1 MITSKTNFLALIGNP
16 VNHSLSPIMHNA
28 AIKYLGLDLIY
39 FSIPCKEKDFDIIIK
54 SLSKINCK
62 GINLTIPFK
71 EKVLNYCS
79 KISPL
84 ADQIKAVNTLKPNNK
99 GEWHGINT
107 DVEGLIYP
115 LEKLNLKS
123 KKAIILGSGG
133 AARSAIQGLINLK
146 MSEIIIIS
154 RNQISINKLIND
166 FKKQHLIKGI
176 SSKNAIIPDLID
188 STDLIINTTPVGM
201 INHTKTT
208 EELPFG
214 DDIWTSLNS
223 KTVIYD
229 LIYNPQETRL
239 LNFSR
244 KKGCQTI
251 NGMKMLVIQ
260 GAKSLSYWTDG
271 LKIPIEI
278 MEEAI
283 KNHLQ
288 TSLELD

>member
-16 VNHSLSPIMHNA
+16 VSHSLSPIMHNA
-28 AIKYLGLDLIY
+28 AIEYLGLDLIY
-39 FSIPCKEKDFDIIIK
+39 FSIPCNEKDFEIVIK

-62 GINLTIPFK
+62 GINITIPFK
-71 EKVLNYCS
+71 EKVIKYCS

-84 ADQIKAVNTLKPNNK
+84 ANQIKSVNTLKPNGK

-115 LEKLNLKS
+115 LENYNLVN

-146 MSEIIIIS
+146 MSEIIVIS
-154 RNQISINKLIND
+154 RNQISIDCLLND
-166 FKKQHLIKGI
+166 FKNQQLIKTV
-176 SSKNAIIPDLID
+176 SLKNPNIAKFINYADLIV
-188 STDLIINTTPVGM
+188 NTTPVGM
-201 INHTKTT
+201 INDKSTR

-214 DDIWTSLNS
+214 DNFWTSLNP
-223 KTVIYD
+223 KTIIYD
-229 LIYNPQETRL
+229 LIYNPQETPL
-239 LNFSR
+239 LSFSR
-244 KKGCQTI
+244 KKGCQTL
-251 NGMKMLVIQ
+251 NGMKMLVAQ

-278 MEEAI
+278 MEESI
-283 KNHLQ
+283 KKYL
-288 TSLELD
+288 

>member
-28 AIKYLGLDLIY
+28 AIEYLGLDLIY
-39 FSIPCKEKDFDIIIK
+39 FAIPCNTTDFEIVIK

-84 ADQIKAVNTLKPNNK
+84 AQQIKAVNTLKPHGR

-107 DVEGLIYP
+107 DVEGLIHP
-115 LEKLNLKS
+115 LEDLNLINKQ
-123 KKAIILGSGG
+123 AIILGSGG

-146 MSEIIIIS
+146 MSEIIVIS
-154 RNQISINKLIND
+154 RNQTSLKSLLND
-166 FKKQHLIKGI
+166 FKNQHLLKGLSFNNPNI
-176 SSKNAIIPDLID
+176 LNLINSADLIV
-188 STDLIINTTPVGM
+188 NTTPVGM
-201 INHTKTT
+201 INHTSAK

-214 DDIWTSLNS
+214 SNFWTSLNS

-229 LIYNPQETRL
+229 LIYNPRETPL
-239 LNFSR
+239 LIFSR

-251 NGMKMLVIQ
+251 NGVKMLVAQ

-271 LKIPIEI
+271 VEIPIEI

-283 KNHLQ
+283 KKYL
-288 TSLELD
+288 

>member
-16 VNHSLSPIMHNA
+16 VSHSLSPIMHNA

-39 FSIPCKEKDFDIIIK
+39 LSIPCKEKDFEIVIR

-62 GINLTIPFK
+62 GVNVTIPFK
-71 EKVLNYCS
+71 EKALDYCD

-84 ADQIKAVNTLKPNNK
+84 AQQIKAVNTLKPNDQ
-99 GEWHGINT
+99 GEWCGINT
-107 DVEGLIYP
+107 DVEGLTYP
-115 LEKLNLKS
+115 LEALNLTGKNG
-123 KKAIILGSGG
+123 IILGSGG

-146 MSEIIIIS
+146 MAEIIVIS
-154 RNQISINKLIND
+154 RNQVSLDSLLND
-166 FKKQHLIKGI
+166 FKDKHLIKGI
-176 SSKNAIIPDLID
+176 SFKNPNILNLISSAD
-188 STDLIINTTPVGM
+188 IVVNTTPVGM
-201 INHTKTT
+201 INNGIVK

-214 DDIWTSLNS
+214 SNFWKSLNS

-229 LIYNPQETRL
+229 LIYNPQETPL
-239 LNFSR
+239 LNLAR
-244 KKGCQTI
+244 NKGCQTI
-251 NGMKMLVIQ
+251 NGMKMLVAQ

-283 KNHLQ
+283 KKYL
-288 TSLELD
+288 LI

>member
-16 VNHSLSPIMHNA
+16 VDHSLSPIMHNA
-28 AIKYLGLDLIY
+28 AIKFLDLDLVY
-39 FSIPCKEKDFDIIIK
+39 LSIPCNEKDFEIVIK

-62 GINLTIPFK
+62 GINITIPFK

-79 KISPL
+79 QISPL
-84 ADQIKAVNTLKPNNK
+84 AKQIKAVNTLKPNGN

-115 LEKLNLKS
+115 LENLNLLN

-133 AARSAIQGLINLK
+133 AARSALQGLINLK
-146 MSEIIIIS
+146 MSDITVIS
-154 RNQISINKLIND
+154 RNQISIDSLSND
-166 FKKQHLIKGI
+166 FKKQQLIKYV
-176 SSKNAIIPDLID
+176 SFKNLNNHNLIK
-188 STDLIINTTPVGM
+188 SADLIINTTPVGM
-201 INHTKTT
+201 INNTNTE

-214 DDIWTSLNS
+214 DNFWKSLNS
-223 KTVIYD
+223 KTIVYD

-244 KKGCQTI
+244 KKGCHTI
-251 NGMKMLVIQ
+251 NGMKMLVAQ

-278 MEEAI
+278 MEEAL
-283 KNHLQ
+283 KKHL
-288 TSLELD
+288 

>member
-39 FSIPCKEKDFDIIIK
+39 FSIPCEEKDFEIVIT

-62 GINLTIPFK
+62 GINVTIPYK
-71 EKVLNYCS
+71 EKVLDYCS
-79 KISPL
+79 EISPL
-84 ADQIKAVNTLKPNNK
+84 AEQIKAVNTLKPNGK

-107 DVEGLIYP
+107 DVEGLTYP
-115 LEKLNLKS
+115 LENLNLAN

-146 MSEIIIIS
+146 FSEIIVVS
-154 RNQISINKLIND
+154 RNQVSLDSLIND
-166 FKKQHLIKGI
+166 FKNQHLIKGLSLK
-176 SSKNAIIPDLID
+176 SSNINSYINSA
-188 STDLIINTTPVGM
+188 DLIINTTPVGM
-201 INHTKTT
+201 INHKRAE

-214 DDIWTSLNS
+214 DNFWKSLNS
-223 KTVIYD
+223 KTIIYD
-229 LIYNPQETRL
+229 LIYNPQKTAL
-239 LNFSR
+239 LKISH

-251 NGMKMLVIQ
+251 NGMKMLVAQ

-283 KNHLQ
+283 KKHL
-288 TSLELD
+288 

>member
-28 AIKYLGLDLIY
+28 AIEYLGLDLIY
-39 FSIPCKEKDFDIIIK
+39 FSIPCEEKDFEIVIK

-62 GINLTIPFK
+62 GINITIPFK
-71 EKVLNYCS
+71 ERVLDYCS
-79 KISPL
+79 EISPQ
-84 ADQIKAVNTLKPNNK
+84 AKQIKAVNTLKPNGK

-107 DVEGLIYP
+107 DVEGLTYP
-115 LEKLNLKS
+115 LKNLNLAN

-154 RNQISINKLIND
+154 RNQTSIDSLLSDFKNQYLLKGLSFKNPNIFNLIN
-166 FKKQHLIKGI
+166 
-176 SSKNAIIPDLID
+176 SADLIV
-188 STDLIINTTPVGM
+188 NTTPVGM
-201 INHTKTT
+201 INYTSTK

-214 DDIWTSLNS
+214 DHFWRSLTS

-244 KKGCQTI
+244 KRGCYTI
-251 NGMKMLVIQ
+251 NGMKMLIAQ

-271 LKIPIEI
+271 VKIPIEV

-283 KNHLQ
+283 KKYL
-288 TSLELD
+288 

>member
-39 FSIPCKEKDFDIIIK
+39 FSIPCDEKDFEIVIK

-62 GINLTIPFK
+62 GINITIPFK

-84 ADQIKAVNTLKPNNK
+84 AEQIKAVNTLKPNGK
-99 GEWHGINT
+99 GEWNGINT

-115 LEKLNLKS
+115 LENLNLIN

-133 AARSAIQGLINLK
+133 AARSAIQGLINIK
-146 MSEIIIIS
+146 MSEITVIS
-154 RNQISINKLIND
+154 RNQNSLSCLLND
-166 FKKQHLIKGI
+166 FKNQHLIKGI
-176 SSKNAIIPDLID
+176 FFKKEKNIVNLINSADLIV
-188 STDLIINTTPVGM
+188 NTTPVGM
-201 INHTKTT
+201 LNHTSAI
-208 EELPFG
+208 EEMPFG
-214 DDIWTSLNS
+214 SNFWISLNP
-223 KTVIYD
+223 KTIIYD
-229 LIYNPQETRL
+229 LIYNPQETPL

-251 NGMKMLVIQ
+251 NGMKMLVAQ

-271 LKIPIEI
+271 LKIPIDI

-283 KNHLQ
+283 KTYL
-288 TSLELD
+288 

>member
-16 VNHSLSPIMHNA
+16 VIHSLSPIMHNA

-39 FSIPCKEKDFDIIIK
+39 FSIPCCEKDFEIVIN

-62 GINLTIPFK
+62 GINITIPFK

-84 ADQIKAVNTLKPNNK
+84 AEQIKAVNTLKPNGK

-115 LEKLNLKS
+115 LKDLNLLN
-123 KKAIILGSGG
+123 KKVIILGSGG
-133 AARSAIQGLINLK
+133 AARSAIQGSINLK
-146 MSEIIIIS
+146 MSEIIVIS
-154 RNQISINKLIND
+154 RNQNSLDSLLND
-166 FKKQHLIKGI
+166 FKNQHAIKTVSLKNPNITNLIN
-176 SSKNAIIPDLID
+176 SA
-188 STDLIINTTPVGM
+188 DLIINTTPVGM
-201 INHTKTT
+201 INHTSAK
-208 EELPFG
+208 EEIPFG
-214 DDIWTSLNS
+214 DNFWAPLNS

-239 LNFSR
+239 LNLSR

-251 NGMKMLVIQ
+251 NGMKMLVAQ

-271 LKIPIEI
+271 LKIPFEI

-283 KNHLQ
+283 KKTL
-288 TSLELD
+288 

>member
-1 MITSKTNFLALIGNP
+1 MITSKTNFLVLIGNP
-16 VNHSLSPIMHNA
+16 VSHSLSPIMHNA

-39 FSIPCKEKDFDIIIK
+39 FSIPCNEKDFEIVIK

-62 GINLTIPFK
+62 GVNITIPFK

-84 ADQIKAVNTLKPNNK
+84 AEQVKAVNTLKPNDK

-115 LEKLNLKS
+115 LENLDLQN
-123 KKAIILGSGG
+123 KKGVVLGSGG

-146 MSEIIIIS
+146 MSEIIVIS
-154 RNQISINKLIND
+154 RNENSLDSLFNN
-166 FKKQHLIKGI
+166 FKKQHLIKGV
-176 SSKNAIIPDLID
+176 SFKNPNILNFIKSA
-188 STDLIINTTPVGM
+188 DLIINSTPVGM
-201 INHTKTT
+201 INNTNAKV
-208 EELPFG
+208 EMPFG
-214 DDIWTSLNS
+214 DNFWKSLNS

-229 LIYNPQETRL
+229 LIYNPQETPL

-251 NGMKMLVIQ
+251 NGMKMLVAQ

-283 KNHLQ
+283 KEFL
-288 TSLELD
+288 

>member
-39 FSIPCKEKDFDIIIK
+39 FSIPCNEKDFEIVIR

-62 GINLTIPFK
+62 GINVTIPFK
-71 EKVLNYCS
+71 EKVLDYCS

-84 ADQIKAVNTLKPNNK
+84 AEQIKAVNTLKPNEE
-99 GEWHGINT
+99 GEWDGINT
-107 DVEGLIYP
+107 DVEGLTYP
-115 LEKLNLKS
+115 LKNLNLIN

-133 AARSAIQGLINLK
+133 ASRSAIQGVINLK
-146 MSEIIIIS
+146 MSEIIVIS
-154 RNQISINKLIND
+154 RNQISLDSLLND
-166 FKKQHLIKGI
+166 FKYQHVIKGI
-176 SSKNAIIPDLID
+176 YFNDPNIVDLIN
-188 STDLIINTTPVGM
+188 SADLIINTTPVGM
-201 INHTKTT
+201 INHINAND
-208 EELPFG
+208 ELPFG
-214 DDIWTSLNS
+214 KNFWRSLNS

-229 LIYNPQETRL
+229 LIYNPQETPL

-251 NGMKMLVIQ
+251 NGMKMLVAQ

-271 LKIPIEI
+271 IKIPIEI

-283 KNHLQ
+283 KKYL
-288 TSLELD
+288 

>member
-39 FSIPCKEKDFDIIIK
+39 FSIPCEEKDFEIVIK

-62 GINLTIPFK
+62 GINVTIPFK

-84 ADQIKAVNTLKPNNK
+84 AEQIKAVNTLKPNGK
-99 GEWHGINT
+99 GEWDGINT
-107 DVEGLIYP
+107 DVEGLITP
-115 LEKLNLKS
+115 LENLNLKN
-123 KKAIILGSGG
+123 KKAIVLGSGG

-146 MSEIIIIS
+146 MSEIKVIS
-154 RNQISINKLIND
+154 RNQKSVNCLLND
-166 FKKQHLIKGI
+166 FKNQQLINGI
-176 SSKNAIIPDLID
+176 SIKNPNIPNFIN
-188 STDLIINTTPVGM
+188 SADLIINTTPVGM
-201 INHTKTT
+201 INHTMAE

-214 DDIWTSLNS
+214 DKFWTSLNS
-223 KTVIYD
+223 KTIIYD
-229 LIYNPQETRL
+229 LIYNPQETHL
-239 LNFSR
+239 LNFCR
-244 KKGCQTI
+244 TKGCQTI
-251 NGMKMLVIQ
+251 NGMKMLVAQ

-283 KNHLQ
+283 KKYL
-288 TSLELD
+288 

>member
-16 VNHSLSPIMHNA
+16 VSHSLSPIMHNA

-39 FSIPCKEKDFDIIIK
+39 FSIPCNEKDFEIVIK

-62 GINLTIPFK
+62 GVNITIPFK

-84 ADQIKAVNTLKPNNK
+84 AEQVKAVNTLKPNGK

-107 DVEGLIYP
+107 DVEGLTYP
-115 LEKLNLKS
+115 LENLKLIN

-146 MSEIIIIS
+146 MSEIIVIS
-154 RNQISINKLIND
+154 RNKISLNSLEVD
-166 FKKQHLIKGI
+166 FKNQHLIKGI
-176 SSKNAIIPDLID
+176 SFTESNNFNYINSA
-188 STDLIINTTPVGM
+188 DLIINTTPVGM
-201 INHTKTT
+201 INHGNAN

-214 DDIWTSLNS
+214 DNFWIALNS
-223 KTVIYD
+223 KTVVYD
-229 LIYNPQETRL
+229 LIYNPQETPL
-239 LNFSR
+239 LKFSR
-244 KKGCQTI
+244 KKGCHTI
-251 NGMKMLVIQ
+251 NGMKMLVSQ

-283 KNHLQ
+283 KKYL
-288 TSLELD
+288 

>member
-1 MITSKTNFLALIGNP
+1 MITSKTNFLVLIGNP
-16 VNHSLSPIMHNA
+16 VSHSLSPIMHNA

-39 FSIPCKEKDFDIIIK
+39 FSIPCNEKDFEIVIK

-62 GINLTIPFK
+62 GINITIPFK

-84 ADQIKAVNTLKPNNK
+84 AKQIKAVNTLKPNGK

-115 LEKLNLKS
+115 LENLNLDNKQ
-123 KKAIILGSGG
+123 AIVLGSGG

-146 MSEIIIIS
+146 MSKIIVIS
-154 RNQISINKLIND
+154 RNQTSLNSLLND
-166 FKKQHLIKGI
+166 FKNLHLVKGL
-176 SSKNAIIPDLID
+176 SPQNPNIPNLINSADLIV
-188 STDLIINTTPVGM
+188 NTTPVGM
-201 INHTKTT
+201 INHASTKTS
-208 EELPFG
+208 LPFG
-214 DDIWTSLNS
+214 DNFWKSLNN

-229 LIYNPQETRL
+229 LIYNPQETPL
-239 LNFSR
+239 LNLSR

-251 NGMKMLVIQ
+251 NGMKMLVAQ

-283 KNHLQ
+283 K
-288 TSLELD
+288 TYI

>member
-28 AIKYLGLDLIY
+28 AIKHLGLDLIY
-39 FSIPCKEKDFDIIIK
+39 FSIPCKEKDFESVIK

-62 GINLTIPFK
+62 GINVTIPFK
-71 EKVLNYCS
+71 EKVLDYCS

-84 ADQIKAVNTLKPNNK
+84 AEQIKAVNTLKPNSI

-115 LEKLNLKS
+115 LQNLNLAK

-133 AARSAIQGLINLK
+133 AARSAIQGLINLN

-154 RNQISINKLIND
+154 RNQISLDNLFND
-166 FKKQHLIKGI
+166 FKNQKLIKGI
-176 SSKNAIIPDLID
+176 FFKDPNILNLINSADLIV
-188 STDLIINTTPVGM
+188 NTTPVGM
-201 INHTKTT
+201 INPKSLK

-214 DDIWTSLNS
+214 DNFWRSLNS

-229 LIYNPQETRL
+229 LIYNPQETHL
-239 LNFSR
+239 LNLAR
-244 KKGCQTI
+244 AKGCQTI
-251 NGMKMLVIQ
+251 NGMKMLVAQ

-271 LKIPIEI
+271 LSIPIEI

-283 KNHLQ
+283 KKHL
-288 TSLELD
+288 

>member
-16 VNHSLSPIMHNA
+16 VNHSLSPIMQNA

-39 FSIPCKEKDFDIIIK
+39 FSIPCNEKDFEIVIR

-62 GINLTIPFK
+62 GVNVTIPFK
-71 EKVLNYCS
+71 EKVVSYCS

-84 ADQIKAVNTLKPNNK
+84 AEQIKAVNTLKPNGK

-115 LEKLNLKS
+115 LESLNLAN

-146 MSEIIIIS
+146 MSEIIVIS
-154 RNQISINKLIND
+154 RNQISLDSLLND
-166 FKKQHLIKGI
+166 FKKQYLLKGV
-176 SSKNAIIPDLID
+176 SSKDPNISNLIN
-188 STDLIINTTPVGM
+188 SADLIINTTPVGM
-201 INHTKTT
+201 INNTDSK
-208 EELPFG
+208 ELLPFG
-214 DDIWTSLNS
+214 DNFWTSLNP

-229 LIYNPQETRL
+229 LIYNPQETPL
-239 LNFSR
+239 LSFSR

-251 NGMKMLVIQ
+251 NGMKMLVAQ

-271 LKIPIEI
+271 LEIPIEI

-283 KNHLQ
+283 KKYL
-288 TSLELD
+288 